1 MGSRFSTTLD
11 IMINIPKSQEI
22 LYKPGVMETLK
33 FAWVQYVFILVP
45 ILMLTFMGLSYL
57 FKFRILE
64 ALLVSDLKEKRK
76 LI

>member
-45 ILMLTFMGLSYL
+45 VLMLTFIGLSYL

>member
-45 ILMLTFMGLSYL
+45 VLMLTFMGLSYL

>member
-11 IMINIPKSQEI
+11 IMINMPKSQEI

-45 ILMLTFMGLSYL
+45 VLMLTFMGLSYL